1 MSDCSIGGNFH
12 CLGEVTLH
20 STLRSTD
27 RLMDMVCQGKVT
39 DKQTIKE
46 ETQKSEILTETKIVG
61 SGSKCSP
68 VTIKHKQLQE
78 MKRLF

>member
-1 MSDCSIGGNFH
+1 
-12 CLGEVTLH
+12 
-20 STLRSTD
+20 
-27 RLMDMVCQGKVT
+27 MDMVCQGKVT

-46 ETQKSEILTETKIVG
+46 ETQKSEILTETKIVR

-68 VTIKHKQLQE
+68 PVTVKHKQLQE